1 MVADLVGGGLL
12 AASLPLMADRGR
24 AAAIVDLTGD
34 LDEALDRNITVH
46 GVLLRPGRELLE
58 SLGRLVERGVL
69 RPTLDEV
76 VPLAEA
82 ARALR
87 RVQSGSGQG
96 KVVLSVP
103 TLA

>member
-12 AASLPLMADRGR
+12 AASLPLMADGGR
-24 AAAIVDLTGD
+24 AAAIVDLTDD

-82 ARALR
+82 GRALR
-87 RVQSGSGQG
+87 RVQSGSGHG

-103 TLA
+103 TVE